1 MWYIPIPAFNTKQ
14 TAYLLDRIMGITPYT
29 RLSEEIKESLLL
41 EAAQSSYQKAG
52 ESLEGR
58 EVISRESV
66 MRYVHE

>member
-1 MWYIPIPAFNTKQ
+1 
-14 TAYLLDRIMGITPYT
+14 MGITPYT

>member
-1 MWYIPIPAFNTKQ
+1 
-14 TAYLLDRIMGITPYT
+14 MGITPYT

-66 MRYVHE
+66 MRYVPE